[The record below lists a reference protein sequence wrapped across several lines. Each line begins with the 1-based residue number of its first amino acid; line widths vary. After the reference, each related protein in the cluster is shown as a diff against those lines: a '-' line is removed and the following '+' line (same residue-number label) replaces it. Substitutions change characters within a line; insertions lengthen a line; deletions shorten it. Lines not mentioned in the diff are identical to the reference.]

1 MVSALSTAVVMLG
14 DPVAGL
20 AGEVPIPHLHVP
32 LGINLLAVAV
42 GAIVGT
48 LRAGESDDVDVVGMF
63 VLALCFGFG
72 GAIVRDLLLGHLPPA
87 AFRNPAYITVV
98 LAATVVGSIF
108 LAYLDHLERPL
119 WVLDSLSIGLFA
131 AVGTNAALLS
141 GLAFLP
147 AVFIG
152 TMASA
157 GGGVLAD
164 VLQGRP
170 SALLHRG
177 PPNVLAGLAGAMAYA
192 VSYDLLSEQV
202 VTALAVGAAL
212 AVRLAGRRFG
222 MTSPMP
228 LKEHLGLRQKVV
240 HPLGLEP
247 SSLRENLRILW
258 GRGGERTRRR
268 PPSPDLRDP
277 RGGTQHRSGAG
288 GGAQHRSGAGGGAQ
302 HRSEPR
308 RPTRT
313 RIRR

>member
-1 MVSALSTAVVMLG
+1 MVGLPHGWGRWHHQPPPCGLCLTLHRARVELVAHRAATRAAPWHRTLVARAWGGMVSAVSTAVVMMG

-32 LGINLLAVAV
+32 LGINLLAVGV

-108 LAYLDHLERPL
+108 PAYLDHLERPL

-192 VSYDLLSEQV
+192 VSYDLLSEQA
-202 VTALAVGAAL
+202 VT
-212 AVRLAGRRFG
+212 
-222 MTSPMP
+222 
-228 LKEHLGLRQKVV
+228 
-240 HPLGLEP
+240 
-247 SSLRENLRILW
+247 
-258 GRGGERTRRR
+258 
-268 PPSPDLRDP
+268 
-277 RGGTQHRSGAG
+277 
-288 GGAQHRSGAGGGAQ
+288 
-302 HRSEPR
+302 
-308 RPTRT
+308 PTRS
-313 RIRR
+313 RWP